1 MKNKSIFITAWNR
14 DDLLKKSIYSLTLA
28 EHYDKYKKF
37 IIFQD
42 CNNDQ
47 ENMIKKIDPEIVVVK
62 KFYPVN
68 TKLYQKMFLNL
79 FSGFTKTFEEHSS
92 DFSIH
97 MEDDIIV
104 SKDIFFFYEYVIK
117 KYSKDRNFFAVNGM
131 SKELVDYNLSLDY
144 SKFIWGICKCWGLHR
159 SRWPA
164 LKNLWLKYYEKE
176 KNINHPYDGPVE
188 EYIKASTKYVIM
200 PYRSLILEQLS
211 NGCNSIDDPNYPGYK
226 EWFLSFNSKKKK
238 GDYNYNKKMPY
249 HWRHDCIKYNLKNI
263 VLCKVYN
270 FLKKH
275 LPITLKNL
283 LGKVKKFYL
292 YFIY

>member
-14 DDLLKKSIYSLTLA
+14 DDLLKKSVYSLTLA
-28 EHYDKYKKF
+28 EHYDEYKKF

-68 TKLYQKMFLNL
+68 TMMYQKMFLNL
-79 FSGFTKTFEEHSS
+79 FSGFTKTFEEYSS

-117 KYSKDRNFFAVNGM
+117 KYSKDSNFFAVNGM

-144 SKFIWGICKCWGLHR
+144 SKFIWGICKCWGLHS

-176 KNINHPYDGPVE
+176 KNINNPYDGPVE
-188 EYIKASTKYVIM
+188 EYIKTSTKYVIM

-226 EWFLSFNSKKKK
+226 EWFLSFNSNKKK

-249 HWRHDCIKYNLKNI
+249 HWRYDCIKYNLYNVLFIKGKAFVKKILPKNVRFFI
-263 VLCKVYN
+263 N
-270 FLKKH
+270 SILKK
-275 LPITLKNL
+275 NA
-283 LGKVKKFYL
+283 KK
-292 YFIY
+292 